1 MSEVPFKIRWLSG
14 GVPDHWQIVE
24 PRRIFKLVKEPERPG
39 DVHLTPSQK
48 YGVLPQEEYM
58 KITGARVVQ
67 NLSGTQMQH
76 VEPGDFISH
85 LRTFQGGLEL
95 ATIPGKVSPA
105 YTVLRPT
112 EAVYP
117 GFFKHVLKSP
127 GYVSQIA
134 SVTDQLRDGQTMRFN
149 EFNLTWLPLPPL
161 EEQKRIAD
169 ELDRELAEIDEFI
182 ADQRRLQDL
191 LQERLVSLTFDLATD
206 ASNPDRYETG
216 HLFWKTLPK
225 GWTLQKLGWHF
236 RIGNGSTPSTEN
248 PDFWTDE
255 DTGFP
260 WFNSSIVNSD
270 VALEPARFVTDKAI
284 RECHLPFVSKDSLLV
299 GLTGQGKNRGMVTKT
314 GIDATI
320 NQHMAFLTPRKN
332 SQLDV
337 DFTNLTL
344 TAAYPELRLLSDG
357 NGGTKGALTCDEL
370 KHFMIPTLPK
380 NIQLQKNDYYFK
392 SAMKINKIQNEIGK
406 SIIYLNQKQKS
417 FTITL
422 INQYR

>member
-1 MSEVPFKIRWLSG
+1 MSNEVPFNIRWLSG

-39 DVHLTPSQK
+39 DIHLTPSQK

-95 ATIPGKVSPA
+95 ATMPGKVSPA

-134 SVTDQLRDGQTMRFN
+134 SVTDQLRDGQTMRYN

-182 ADQRRLQDL
+182 DDQQRLLNLSMEQYSSQIHELVTKGHEKDVDLVDSAFDWIGSLPAHWSIQKISWLFNDIGSGTTPSSADESAFLDGTINWVTTGELREAGVSKSKNQINEDTLNKYSALKLHPAGSIMIAMYGATIGRLGWLEEPATVNQAVCVLSNPKKVLPKYVFYVLMVAKPHLLNQATGGGQPNINQDTIRNL
-191 LQERLVSLTFDLATD
+191 RIPVPPISEQEMIILQAERLDT
-206 ASNPDRYETG
+206 N
-216 HLFWKTLPK
+216 LF
-225 GWTLQKLGWHF
+225 KLISSFNKLNSYF
-236 RIGNGSTPSTEN
+236 REKRI
-248 PDFWTDE
+248 
-255 DTGFP
+255 
-260 WFNSSIVNSD
+260 
-270 VALEPARFVTDKAI
+270 
-284 RECHLPFVSKDSLLV
+284 SLL
-299 GLTGQGKNRGMVTKT
+299 TSHINR
-314 GIDATI
+314 
-320 NQHMAFLTPRKN
+320 
-332 SQLDV
+332 
-337 DFTNLTL
+337 
-344 TAAYPELRLLSDG
+344 
-357 NGGTKGALTCDEL
+357 
-370 KHFMIPTLPK
+370 
-380 NIQLQKNDYYFK
+380 
-392 SAMKINKIQNEIGK
+392 
-406 SIIYLNQKQKS
+406 LN
-417 FTITL
+417 
-422 INQYR
+422 

>member
-182 ADQRRLQDL
+182 SDQQRLL
-191 LQERLVSLTFDLATD
+191 DLATEKFNTELRQLTFPANTPTVPLKRFAHITLGKMITPAD
-206 ASNPDRYETG
+206 KGDMQLAPYIRAANIQPGGVFTY
-216 HLFWKTLPK
+216 KTDQKQMWFSRSELSYLDLKKDDVLVVEGGAGFGRSAVLEEDLP
-225 GWTLQKLGWHF
+225 GWGFQNSINRVRVNKELADPNF
-236 RIGNGSTPSTEN
+236 I
-248 PDFWTDE
+248 DFCLRT
-255 DTGFP
+255 
-260 WFNSSIVNSD
+260 
-270 VALEPARFVTDKAI
+270 
-284 RECHLPFVSKDSLLV
+284 
-299 GLTGQGKNRGMVTKT
+299 
-314 GIDATI
+314 
-320 NQHMAFLTPRKN
+320 
-332 SQLDV
+332 QLIFGDLN
-337 DFTNLTL
+337 NLTNQSTIPHL
-344 TAAYPELRLLSDG
+344 TAEKLALVKIPNIDLISQINKSTILLNKHNESEFINNQINESMRLLSEIKASTINSG
-357 NGGTKGALTCDEL
+357 V
-370 KHFMIPTLPK
+370 
-380 NIQLQKNDYYFK
+380 NI
-392 SAMKINKIQNEIGK
+392 
-406 SIIYLNQKQKS
+406 
-417 FTITL
+417 
-422 INQYR
+422 

>member
-1 MSEVPFKIRWLSG
+1 MSNEVPFKVRWLSG
-14 GVPDHWQIVE
+14 GIPDHWKIVE

-39 DVHLTPSQK
+39 DIHLTPSQK
-48 YGVLPQEEYM
+48 YGVLQQEEYM

-127 GYVSQIA
+127 GYISQIA
-134 SVTDQLRDGQTMRFN
+134 SVTDQLRDGQTMRYN

-161 EEQKRIAD
+161 DEQKKIAD

-182 ADQRRLQDL
+182 ADQLRLQDL

-216 HLFWKTLPK
+216 HPFWKTLPK
-225 GWTLQKLGWHF
+225 DWTLQKIGWHF
-236 RIGNGSTPSTEN
+236 KIGNGSTPSTEN
-248 PDFWTDE
+248 PNYWTDK

-270 VALEPARFVTDKAI
+270 VAVEPARYVTDTAI
-284 RECHLPFVSKDSLLV
+284 LECHLPVIPKDSLLV
-299 GLTGQGKNRGMVTKT
+299 GLTGQGKTRGMVTKT

-320 NQHMAFLTPRKN
+320 NQHMAFLTPRPN
-332 SQLDV
+332 SQLDI
-337 DFTNLTL
+337 DFALL
-344 TAAYPELRLLSDG
+344 ILKAAYPDLRFLSDG
-357 NGGTKGALTCDEL
+357 NGGTKGALTCENL
-370 KHFMIPTLPK
+370 KHFSVPIPSNSIQEETINNFNKKSK
-380 NIQLQKNDYYFK
+380 NILELSNTLHTYTNNLLLKK
-392 SAMKINKIQNEIGK
+392 HLLVTNKLRKG
-406 SIIYLNQKQKS
+406 
-417 FTITL
+417 
-422 INQYR
+422 

>member
-182 ADQRRLQDL
+182 ADATKLQHLIEEREAAELEKILIKDATEFVEIRRLKPRCVSGTSVNAAPWPASKKNEFGVLKTGVVSKGFFDPSQNKSVL
-191 LQERLVSLTFDLATD
+191 EENEISRLSVPVKADTIIVNRANSPELVGSAAYIEEDYP
-206 ASNPDRYETG
+206 N
-216 HLFWKTLPK
+216 LFLSD
-225 GWTLQKLGWHF
+225 KLWQM
-236 RIGNGSTPSTEN
+236 
-248 PDFWTDE
+248 DFE
-255 DTGFP
+255 DTDNEYIAAVMQTRFFKEQVRQRCVGA
-260 WFNSSIVNSD
+260 SSSMQNLSYQDFLSIKVPINRKILYEPIQITNISSTHIVNI
-270 VALEPARFVTDKAI
+270 LLDKKQAI
-284 RECHLPFVSKDSLLV
+284 IQS
-299 GLTGQGKNRGMVTKT
+299 
-314 GIDATI
+314 I
-320 NQHMAFLTPRKN
+320 
-332 SQLDV
+332 
-337 DFTNLTL
+337 TN
-344 TAAYPELRLLSDG
+344 PCKE
-357 NGGTKGALTCDEL
+357 
-370 KHFMIPTLPK
+370 
-380 NIQLQKNDYYFK
+380 
-392 SAMKINKIQNEIGK
+392 
-406 SIIYLNQKQKS
+406 
-417 FTITL
+417 
-422 INQYR
+422 